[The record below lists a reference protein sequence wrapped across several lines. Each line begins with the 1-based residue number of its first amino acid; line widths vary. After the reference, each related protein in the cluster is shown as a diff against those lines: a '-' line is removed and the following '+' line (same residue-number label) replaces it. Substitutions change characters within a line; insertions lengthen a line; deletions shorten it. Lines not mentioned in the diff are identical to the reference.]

1 MDAMNRA
8 RSLILAYLD
17 EMAGYRPSHGDITPM
32 TIVDETNDQYLLVHS
47 GWNETGRV
55 HSMIL
60 HVRIANGKIW
70 IEHDG
75 TPPPGI
81 ATYLVEEGIPPT
93 AIVLGFYHPNKRP
106 DTAFAVA

>member
-1 MDAMNRA
+1 MDAINHY
-8 RSLILAYLD
+8 RSLILTYLED
-17 EMAGYRPSHGDITPM
+17 HARYRPSHGDITPM
-32 TIVDETNDQYLLVHS
+32 TIVDETKDQYLLVHS
-47 GWNETGRV
+47 GWNNLARV

-60 HVRIANGKIW
+60 HVRIEGGKIW

-81 ATYLVEEGIPPT
+81 ATYLVDEGVPPD

>member
-1 MDAMNRA
+1 MEAVNRY
-8 RSLILAYLD
+8 RSLILAYL
-17 EMAGYRPSHGDITPM
+17 EEQASYRPSHGNIAPM
-32 TIVDETNDQYLLVHS
+32 AIVDEAHDQYLLLHS
-47 GWNETGRV
+47 GWTEAGRV
-55 HSMIL
+55 HSVIL
-60 HVRIANGKIW
+60 HVRIEGSKIW

-81 ATYLVEEGIPPT
+81 ATYLVEAGVPPA